1 MDSSALLKPSE
12 IKKFKELYEKHHGI
26 KLDSKTAF
34 LKLCLLVRIVEIT
47 QRPITN
53 EDLNG
58 NGNYVRT
65 EKSDAK

>member
-12 IKKFKELYEKHHGI
+12 IKKFKKLYEKHHGI

-47 QRPITN
+47 QRPINNVN
-53 EDLNG
+53 EDEDND
-58 NGNYVRT
+58 RT
-65 EKSDAK
+65 EKSTTK